1 MHRYCTVT
9 LSFDIDGD
17 GDFEG
22 MTGDQVRDKLVQRF
36 EAMSAYYCADLLVTV
51 SGT

>member
-1 MHRYCTVT
+1 MNRHISVT
-9 LSFDIDGD
+9 LDWDDDIEFDGL
-17 GDFEG
+17 
-22 MTGDQVRDKLVQRF
+22 TGDEVRDKLVQRF